1 VESFDKTSVLSW
13 NTLPPLPNY
22 LSKKTYLQQ
31 NCFFESC
38 DYGFFEINPFEWK
51 IGRFLPSLVL
61 KVAKLQQGY
70 KSFCF
75 SKRPQSN
82 MFRLGFY
89 LFFWKESRIFRILP
103 PIFFNYPRAIIPS
116 ATEFS
121 RQTR

>member
-51 IGRFLPSLVL
+51 IGRFLPPLFL
-61 KVAKLQQGY
+61 NVAKLQEGY

-75 SKRPQSN
+75 FKTTAEQYVSPC
-82 MFRLGFY
+82 FL
-89 LFFWKESRIFRILP
+89 LFFWKKSQKT
-103 PIFFNYPRAIIPS
+103 RAIIPP
-116 ATEFS
+116 AREFS